1 MILSTM
7 KENNIIFSSRINV
20 QTCRKH
26 FEYFKNKFDILKNI
40 QENDKI
46 GKVMDTNEKEEKN
59 AQYFINGNYCIYSSG
74 SLQKWSRWW
83 YNENHEKTFEYID
96 KDFSLFAKFLD
107 SVKNNRVIEG
117 KILYSKLTLEI
128 IEFNNDVIKGLY
140 RLKQTYENNPKLKA
154 KIDSIIMILFDFK
167 NENSD

>member
-46 GKVMDTNEKEEKN
+46 GKVMDTNEKEEKCPIF
-59 AQYFINGNYCIYSSG
+59 Y
-74 SLQKWSRWW
+74 KW
-83 YNENHEKTFEYID
+83 
-96 KDFSLFAKFLD
+96 
-107 SVKNNRVIEG
+107 
-117 KILYSKLTLEI
+117 
-128 IEFNNDVIKGLY
+128 
-140 RLKQTYENNPKLKA
+140 
-154 KIDSIIMILFDFK
+154 
-167 NENSD
+167 